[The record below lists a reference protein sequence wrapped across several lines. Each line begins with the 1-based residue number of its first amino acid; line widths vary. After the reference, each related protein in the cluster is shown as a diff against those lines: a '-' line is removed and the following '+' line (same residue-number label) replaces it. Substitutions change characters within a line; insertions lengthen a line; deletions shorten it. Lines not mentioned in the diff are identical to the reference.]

1 MLKNNIQLLK
11 KSNRNYLLDNKFEVS
26 KEILKY
32 IESRIIAD
40 RKEIE
45 ELIKLTKEDI
55 TFEQIVRLFEADN
68 EIYKNYRNFVINNN
82 FLSVEIDMPVGVI
95 AVECYDT
102 IEVIKYFIQAITTRN
117 AIVISD
123 VEYSEY
129 NIKSLILLI
138 MQEVLKKFEIDENL
152 IMILPYEECYY
163 EYFDEVIYTYNTE
176 GTLLEEPKI
185 ERKGFGAKNF
195 VYIHSQNLKDEALK
209 NENAEI
215 LEGDF
220 EEVINQIGKENS
232 AVIYTE
238 DNEIAYKFINLVNC
252 KNVFV
257 NTNLVNQKEFE
268 GTANIFYETK
278 HIIIPIPKKEEKVIV
293 QDEEQKSSEIEEKDN
308 KTENLDLIVKEEN
321 IFTKIKNILK
331 SFFRKKIDNFEKLK
345 KQKRGIYE
353 N

>member
-1 MLKNNIQLLK
+1 MMRDDIRLLK
-11 KSNRNYLLDNKFEVS
+11 KSNRNYLLDNKYELS
-26 KEILKY
+26 KNVLKY
-32 IESRIIAD
+32 VRSRIEVD
-40 RKEIE
+40 KTEIE
-45 ELIKLTKEDI
+45 ELIKLNKEDI
-55 TFEQIVRLFEADN
+55 NFEQILSLFEENN
-68 EIYKNYRNFVINNN
+68 ELYKIYRNMELNNN

-102 IEVIKYFIQAITTRN
+102 LETIKYFIKAIQTRN

-138 MQEVLKKFEIDENL
+138 IQEALKKFGIDENL

-163 EYFDEVIYTYNTE
+163 EYFDEVIYTYDSE
-176 GTLLEEPKI
+176 GVLLEEPKI
-185 ERKGFGAKNF
+185 ERKEYGTKNY
-195 VYIHSQNLKDEALK
+195 VYIHSQNLKEEALK

-215 LEGDF
+215 LESDF

-232 AVIYTE
+232 AVIYT
-238 DNEIAYKFINLVNC
+238 DSTEIAYKFINLINC

-257 NTNLVNQKEFE
+257 NTNLENAKEFE
-268 GTANIFYETK
+268 GTENIFYETK
-278 HIIIPIPKKEEKVIV
+278 HIIIPIPKKEEKVSV
-293 QDEEQKSSEIEEKDN
+293 QDEEQISSKIESNEN

-331 SFFRKKIDNFEKLK
+331 SFFGRK
-345 KQKRGIYE
+345 
-353 N
+353 

>member
-1 MLKNNIQLLK
+1 MLRDNIKLLK

-95 AVECYDT
+95 AVECFDT
-102 IEVIKYFIQAITTRN
+102 LETIKYFIQAIQTRN

-163 EYFDEVIYTYNTE
+163 EYFDEVIYTYDVE
-176 GTLLEEPKI
+176 GVLLEEPKI
-185 ERKGFGAKNF
+185 ERKEYGTKNF
-195 VYIHSQNLKDEALK
+195 VYIHSQNLKEEALK

>member
-1 MLKNNIQLLK
+1 MMRDDIRLLK

-26 KEILKY
+26 KDILKY

-45 ELIKLTKEDI
+45 ELIKLTKENL
-55 TFEQIVRLFEADN
+55 TFEQILSLFEEDN
-68 EIYKNYRNFVINNN
+68 EIYKNYRNLVINNG

-102 IEVIKYFIQAITTRN
+102 LEAIKYFIQAIITRN

-138 MQEVLKKFEIDENL
+138 IQEALKKFGIDENL

-163 EYFDEVIYTYNTE
+163 EYFDEVIYTYDSE
-176 GTLLEEPKI
+176 GVLLEEPKI
-185 ERKGFGAKNF
+185 ERKEYGTKNY

-220 EEVINQIGKENS
+220 EEVINKIGKENS
-232 AVIYTE
+232 AVIYT
-238 DNEIAYKFINLVNC
+238 DSTEIAYKFINLINC

-257 NTNLVNQKEFE
+257 NTNLENAKEFE
-268 GTANIFYETK
+268 GTENIFYETK
-278 HIIIPIPKKEEKVIV
+278 HIIIPIPKKEEKVSV
-293 QDEEQKSSEIEEKDN
+293 QDEEQISS
-308 KTENLDLIVKEEN
+308 
-321 IFTKIKNILK
+321 KI
-331 SFFRKKIDNFEKLK
+331 
-345 KQKRGIYE
+345 
-353 N
+353 

>member
-95 AVECYDT
+95 AVECFDT
-102 IEVIKYFIQAITTRN
+102 LETIKYFIQAIQTRN

-138 MQEVLKKFEIDENL
+138 MQEALKKFGIDENL

-163 EYFDEVIYTYNTE
+163 EYFDEVIYTYDTE
-176 GTLLEEPKI
+176 GVLLEEPKI
-185 ERKGFGAKNF
+185 ERKEYGAKNY
-195 VYIHSQNLKDEALK
+195 VYIHSQNLREEALK

-293 QDEEQKSSEIEEKDN
+293 QDEEQKSSNIEATDDK
-308 KTENLDLIVKEEN
+308 KENLDLIVKEEN

-331 SFFRKKIDNFEKLK
+331 FFFGRK
-345 KQKRGIYE
+345 
-353 N
+353 

>member
-1 MLKNNIQLLK
+1 MLKNDIQLLK
-11 KSNRNYLLDNKFEVS
+11 KSNINYLLNNKYELS
-26 KEILKY
+26 RDILKY
-32 IESRIIAD
+32 IKSRIEAD
-40 RKEIE
+40 KKEIE
-45 ELIKLTKEDI
+45 DLINLNKEDI
-55 TFEQIVRLFEADN
+55 TFEKILSLFEVDN

-95 AVECYDT
+95 AVECFDT
-102 IEVIKYFIQAITTRN
+102 LETIKYFIQAIQTRN

-129 NIKSLILLI
+129 NVKSLILLI
-138 MQEVLKKFEIDENL
+138 MQEALKKFEIDENL

-163 EYFDEVIYTYNTE
+163 EFFDEVIYTYNVD
-176 GTLLEEPKI
+176 GALLAEPKI
-185 ERKGFGAKNF
+185 ERKEYGTKNY
-195 VYIHSQNLKDEALK
+195 VYIHSQNLREEALK

-215 LEGDF
+215 FEGVF
-220 EEVINQIGKENS
+220 EEIIEQIGKENS

-238 DNEIAYKFINLVNC
+238 DTEIAYKFINLVNC

-257 NTNLVNQKEFE
+257 NTNLVNSKEFE
-268 GTANIFYETK
+268 GTNNIFYETK

-331 SFFRKKIDNFEKLK
+331 SFFGKK
-345 KQKRGIYE
+345 
-353 N
+353 

>member
-102 IEVIKYFIQAITTRN
+102 LETIKYFIQAIITRN
-117 AIVISD
+117 AMVISD

-129 NIKSLILLI
+129 NVKSLILLI
-138 MQEVLKKFEIDENL
+138 IQEALKKFEIDENL

-176 GTLLEEPKI
+176 GNLLEEPKI
-185 ERKGFGAKNF
+185 ERKEYGAKNY
-195 VYIHSQNLKDEALK
+195 VYIHSQNLREEALK

-215 LEGDF
+215 LERDF
-220 EEVINQIGKENS
+220 EEVINQIGRENS

-238 DNEIAYKFINLVNC
+238 DTEIAYKFINLVNC

-268 GTANIFYETK
+268 GTDNIFYETK
-278 HIIIPIPKKEEKVIV
+278 HIIIPIPKKEEKIPV
-293 QDEEQKSSEIEEKDN
+293 QDEKQIRSNIEATDDK
-308 KTENLDLIVKEEN
+308 KENLDLIVKEEN

-331 SFFRKKIDNFEKLK
+331 SFFGRK
-345 KQKRGIYE
+345 
-353 N
+353 